1 MRSLAALVARWQ
13 WIGAEPTHGAQA
25 STRAGDAAKH
35 AAIRDIADELSQALA
50 RGQTST
56 TALAALVGS
65 LRARSQAAQTEA
77 ARAASVAP
85 DAADIPTAEWL
96 GRSAAYAWCATD
108 LEPFAAAG
116 HE

>member
-13 WIGAEPTHGAQA
+13 WIGAEPTHGSQA
-25 STRAGDAAKH
+25 STRSGDTAKH
-35 AAIRDIADELSQALA
+35 AAISAIADELAQALA
-50 RGQTST
+50 SGQTSA

-65 LRARSQAAQTEA
+65 LRERSQAAQTEA
-77 ARAASVAP
+77 ARAAGVAQ
-85 DAADIPTAEWL
+85 DAADVPTAEWL

-116 HE
+116 E

>member
-13 WIGAEPTHGAQA
+13 WIGAEPTHGSQA

-35 AAIRDIADELSQALA
+35 AAIRDVADELAQALA
-50 RGQTST
+50 SGHTSAT
-56 TALAALVGS
+56 ALVGS
-65 LRARSQAAQTEA
+65 LRERSQAAQSEA
-77 ARAASVAP
+77 ARAALAAQDP
-85 DAADIPTAEWL
+85 ADIPTAEWL

-116 HE
+116 E